1 MSDFRR
7 TGQHAGFFD
16 KDALSFPLVLRNIRP
31 GDRFKPMG
39 MTGTQKVTKFFIDK
53 KVPKTERTRCPVM
66 LSQGNIVWVVGH
78 RIDESVK
85 VTPSTRNVLKMELF
99 LA

>member
-1 MSDFRR
+1 
-7 TGQHAGFFD
+7 
-16 KDALSFPLVLRNIRP
+16 
-31 GDRFKPMG
+31 MG

-53 KVPKTERTRCPVM
+53 KVPKTERARCPVM
-66 LSQGNIVWVVGH
+66 LSQGKIVWVVGH

-85 VTPSTRNVLKMELF
+85 VTPFTRNVLKMELF